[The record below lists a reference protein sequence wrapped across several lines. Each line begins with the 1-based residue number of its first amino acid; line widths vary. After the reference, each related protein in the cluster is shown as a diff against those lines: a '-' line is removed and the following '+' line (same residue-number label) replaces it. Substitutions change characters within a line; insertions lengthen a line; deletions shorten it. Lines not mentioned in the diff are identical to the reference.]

1 MGDICNMNDLE
12 RFMRSEEGRAEMDRV
27 RDILLNGG
35 IVGVAFESNISE
47 IMLVLDVVH
56 GLETK
61 TICLP
66 IWSVDELRSEF
77 EEAIEREYF
86 VDYPERKQEEEDKEL
101 QPLFG
106 NGSLEDRLAAFEK
119 LEEEGDAAD
128 RAIAERMVMYVTF
141 WYSGGATEAADF
153 ERFEKEFGVIA
164 S

>member
-1 MGDICNMNDLE
+1 MGKKRSRKMGDICNMNDLE

-86 VDYPERKQEEEDKEL
+86 VDYPERKQEEEDK
-101 QPLFG
+101 
-106 NGSLEDRLAAFEK
+106 
-119 LEEEGDAAD
+119 
-128 RAIAERMVMYVTF
+128 
-141 WYSGGATEAADF
+141 
-153 ERFEKEFGVIA
+153 
-164 S
+164 